1 LNTEWFDFL
10 REMFYTIAWATLFVE
25 LADPPQMN
33 ILAAAGARGTLHL
46 IHPEGG
52 VAFFEYQIIR
62 SKTVTVSSLL
72 FHPKQCSIL
81 FCKSYF
87 SALKT
92 AFCIASSSRGQENGI
107 NILQQTYVYIFLY
120 YTNGKI
126 KERCSQLKHHIM
138 KVYRGHAGT
147 VSYIRCGIWR

>member
-1 LNTEWFDFL
+1 
-10 REMFYTIAWATLFVE
+10 MFYSIAWTTLFVD

-52 VAFFEYQIIR
+52 VAFFECQIIR

-92 AFCIASSSRGQENGI
+92 AIFVTSSGRGQENGI
-107 NILQQTYVYIFLY
+107 NVLQPSYMYILLHYI
-120 YTNGKI
+120 K
-126 KERCSQLKHHIM
+126 
-138 KVYRGHAGT
+138 
-147 VSYIRCGIWR
+147 

>member
-1 LNTEWFDFL
+1 
-10 REMFYTIAWATLFVE
+10 MFYSIAWTTLFVE

-52 VAFFEYQIIR
+52 VAFSEYQIIR

-87 SALKT
+87 SVLK
-92 AFCIASSSRGQENGI
+92 AVFCITSCSRGQENGI
-107 NILQQTYVYIFLY
+107 NVLQP
-120 YTNGKI
+120 
-126 KERCSQLKHHIM
+126 
-138 KVYRGHAGT
+138 
-147 VSYIRCGIWR
+147 SYIYILLYNVKQKVKRKVPHNLSTIS

>member
-1 LNTEWFDFL
+1 
-10 REMFYTIAWATLFVE
+10 MFYSIAWTTLFVE

-62 SKTVTVSSLL
+62 SKRVTVSSLL

-87 SALKT
+87 SVLKT
-92 AFCIASSSRGQENGI
+92 IFFITNSSRGQKNGI
-107 NILQQTYVYIFLY
+107 NVLQSSYVYIFLY
-120 YTNGKI
+120 YI
-126 KERCSQLKHHIM
+126 K
-138 KVYRGHAGT
+138 
-147 VSYIRCGIWR
+147 